1 MRGPRRFCRRN
12 STDVDFNLYPGQRT
26 PIPVIRNEEL
36 ILLRAE
42 ANIGLGQFPEALTDI
57 SHIRTTAGS
66 LPAIA
71 SFATP
76 TEAVD
81 ATLFERRAARRGSL
95 VGSALKVTSR
105 IANRRPAR
113 DVERGRSADR
123 RTDLNVP
130 LTRY

>member
-1 MRGPRRFCRRN
+1 LPSEFHRRRLH
-12 STDVDFNLYPGQRT
+12 LYPGQLT

-42 ANIGLGQFPEALTDI
+42 ANIGLGQFSEALTDI
-57 SHIRTTAGS
+57 IYIRTTAGS

-71 SFATP
+71 AFATP

-81 ATLFERRAARRGSL
+81 ATRFERRAARRGAL
-95 VGSALKVTSR
+95 VKSALKVTSR

-113 DVERGRSADR
+113 DVERGSSADR
-123 RTDLNVP
+123 RTDPNVP